1 MLNRGTKAR
10 RHQGTQGRARR
21 GFTLIELMVA
31 IGIIVII
38 MALAVPAYR
47 FIVGNRS
54 QDAAVNLIE
63 AMLGRA
69 RGHAIGTQ
77 RHAGVVFFVNPVDQ
91 RVTMSVVVERM
102 PDADADE
109 DLYLNYKAR
118 SDKLGP
124 RDNPE
129 ADALYARGQEVIGT
143 VVALDEDPVTRVQT
157 RRNVVRRFHYLPQ
170 NPNNGAL
177 PNPVPPD
184 ANVTWGSLGV
194 GLCMDFVMDGEL
206 QALPN
211 GVGCQLINDPKN
223 VNVPDRYVQTGCI
236 IFDPQGQLTSIDL
249 AIARYGALGKLL
261 LLEADIP
268 AANVTFK
275 SQLGVVLFDP
285 DAFRSKGGGTFS
297 DSVVAVKGYDSMGD
311 KGWEP
316 VGGQASYGPSEQ
328 KEEAW
333 LDQNGLQLLVSR
345 YSGTLLRGE

>member
-1 MLNRGTKAR
+1 MLNRGTKSR
-10 RHQGTQGRARR
+10 GHEGTKGRAGR
-21 GFTLIELMVA
+21 GFTLIELLVVM
-31 IGIIVII
+31 GIIMII

-69 RGHAIGTQ
+69 RGHAISSQ
-77 RHAGVVFFVNPVDQ
+77 RHAGVAFFVNPLDQ
-91 RVTMSVVVERM
+91 RVTMAIVVERM
-102 PDADADE
+102 PDAEADE
-109 DLYLNYKAR
+109 DPYLNYKGW
-118 SDKLGP
+118 DK
-124 RDNPE
+124 
-129 ADALYARGQEVIGT
+129 ASSYKTGQEIIGT
-143 VVALDEDPVTRVQT
+143 VVADDEDPVSKARTK
-157 RRNVVRRFHYLPQ
+157 RNVVRRFHYLPLAIG
-170 NPNNGAL
+170 NGDP
-177 PNPVPPD
+177 PNPAPPD
-184 ANVTWGSLGV
+184 ANGTWGSLGA

-223 VNVPDRYVQTGCI
+223 ASDPDRYVQTGCI
-236 IFDPQGQLTSIDL
+236 LFDPQGQLTSIDL

-261 LLEADIP
+261 GLQMDIP
-268 AANVTFK
+268 NNVTFK

-285 DAFRSKGGGTFS
+285 DAFRSKGGGTLS

-316 VGGQASYGPSEQ
+316 VGGQKPYSGGET
-328 KEEAW
+328 KEEDW